1 MASSPSL
8 SARVRDALKRQRG
21 IEEKRMFGGDAFLLD
36 GNLLVAIW
44 NDSLIA
50 RLGIDQASAALQQ
63 PHVGP
68 MDITG
73 KPMRGWVIVESEGLD
88 EDADLQTWINLA
100 IHFVKTLEPKKKHG

>member
-1 MASSPSL
+1 
-8 SARVRDALKRQRG
+8 
-21 IEEKRMFGGDAFLLD
+21 MFGGDAFLLN

-50 RLGIDQASAALQQ
+50 RLGVDLASAALQQ

-73 KPMRGWVIVESEGLD
+73 KVMKGWVIVRPSGLKD
-88 EDADLQTWINLA
+88 DADLKTWIKLA
-100 IHFVKTLEPKKKHG
+100 ISFVKTLEPK